1 MSQGAL
7 TDVKS
12 ALALARQLGL
22 ERSDAQTLLAER
34 LKQSRAWLISHDDEA
49 LNPTLAAQLASEM
62 QQMAEGLPLAYVLGE
77 KEFHGLR
84 LRLSRD
90 TLIPRADTETLV
102 DWALELLPG
111 FSAAPR
117 VVDLGTGSGA
127 IALAIKAGHPAATLS
142 AVDLSTGALE
152 VARGNAERL
161 GLAVEFVQGSW
172 WNPLRGRSFELI
184 VSNPPY
190 IAGQDP
196 HLPALRHEPLS
207 ALTPGGDGLSDL
219 MTLIEGAPA
228 HLSPGGWLL
237 LEHGYDQAEPVALAL
252 ECRGFVDVSLRRDL
266 GSQPRVSGGRWPG

>member
-1 MSQGAL
+1 MSL
-7 TDVKS
+7 NPPLEVKA
-12 ALALARQLGL
+12 ALALARALGL
-22 ERSDAQTLLAER
+22 ERGDAQTLLSER
-34 LKQSRAWLISHDDEA
+34 LQQSRAWLISHDDEA
-49 LNPTLAAQLASEM
+49 LSPALAAQLASEM

-111 FSAAPR
+111 LGVAPR

-127 IALAIKAGHPAATLS
+127 IALAIKVGCPAAELS
-142 AVDLSTGALE
+142 AVDLSAGALE

-161 GLAVEFVQGSW
+161 GLAVEFLQGSW

-266 GSQPRVSGGRWPG
+266 GGQPRVSGARWPG

>member
-1 MSQGAL
+1 MSL
-7 TDVKS
+7 NPPLDVKA
-12 ALALARQLGL
+12 ALAMARQLGL
-22 ERSDAQTLLAER
+22 ERGDAQTLLAER
-34 LKQSRAWLISHDDEA
+34 LRQSRAWLISHDDEA
-49 LNPTLAAQLASEM
+49 LSPALAAQLASEM

-77 KEFHGLR
+77 KEFHGLS

-111 FSAAPR
+111 LGAAPR

-127 IALAIKAGHPAATLS
+127 IALAIKADHPAAELS
-142 AVDLSTGALE
+142 AVDLSAGALE

-161 GLAVEFVQGSW
+161 GLAMEFLQGSW

-207 ALTPGGDGLSDL
+207 ALTPGGDGLRDL

-228 HLSPGGWLL
+228 HLSAGGWLL

-252 ECRGFVDVSLRRDL
+252 ECRGFVDISLRHDL
-266 GSQPRVSGGRWPG
+266 GGQPRVSGARWPG

>member
-1 MSQGAL
+1 MSL
-7 TDVKS
+7 NPPLDVKA

-22 ERSDAQTLLAER
+22 ERGDAQTLLAER
-34 LKQSRAWLISHDDEA
+34 LQQSRAWLISHDDEA
-49 LNPTLAAQLASEM
+49 LSPALAAQLASEL
-62 QQMAEGLPLAYVLGE
+62 QQRAEGLPLAYVLGE

-102 DWALELLPG
+102 DWALELLADLG
-111 FSAAPR
+111 TAPR

-127 IALAIKAGHPAATLS
+127 IALAIKAGHPAAELS
-142 AVDLSTGALE
+142 AVDLSAGALE

-161 GLAVEFVQGSW
+161 GLAVEFLQGSW

-228 HLSPGGWLL
+228 HLSADGWLL

-252 ECRGFVDVSLRRDL
+252 ECRGFVDVSLRLDL
-266 GSQPRVSGGRWPG
+266 GSQPRVSGARWPG

>member
-1 MSQGAL
+1 MSL
-7 TDVKS
+7 NPPLDVKA

-22 ERSDAQTLLAER
+22 ERGDAQTLLAER
-34 LKQSRAWLISHDDEA
+34 LQQSRAWLISHDDEA
-49 LNPTLAAQLASEM
+49 LSPALAAQLASEM

-111 FSAAPR
+111 LGVAPR

-127 IALAIKAGHPAATLS
+127 IALAIKADHPAAELS
-142 AVDLSTGALE
+142 AVDLSAGALE

-161 GLAVEFVQGSW
+161 GLAVEFLQGSW

-219 MTLIEGAPA
+219 MALIEGAPA
-228 HLSPGGWLL
+228 HLSASGWLL

-252 ECRGFVDVSLRRDL
+252 QDRGFVDVGLRHDL
-266 GSQPRVSGGRWPG
+266 GGQPRVSGARWPG

>member
-22 ERSDAQTLLAER
+22 ERGDAQTLLAER
-34 LKQSRAWLISHDDEA
+34 LQQSRAWLISHDDEA
-49 LNPTLAAQLASEM
+49 LSPTLAAQLASEM

-102 DWALELLPG
+102 DWALELLPA

-127 IALAIKAGHPAATLS
+127 IALAIKASHAAATLS
-142 AVDLSTGALE
+142 AVDLSAGALE

-207 ALTPGGDGLSDL
+207 ALTPGGDGLGDL

-252 ECRGFVDVSLRRDL
+252 ECRGFVEVSLRRDL
-266 GSQPRVSGGRWPG
+266 GGQPRVSGGRWPG